1 MTKRQTAELLQY
13 IQANYH
19 NFEVTQYKI
28 DVWSDVFK
36 DQDFDRVMYT
46 AKEHIKKNKFPP
58 VIADLYR
65 EVRPEHNKNVT
76 KELEKVKD
84 NALGYIPRIGN
95 EPDWLL
101 NRKKRA
107 D

>member
-1 MTKRQTAELLQY
+1 MNREDVKTLFKL
-13 IQANYH
+13 IIDNYPT
-19 NFEVTQYKI
+19 FEVNAGKVDTWHEI
-28 DVWSDVFK
+28 MH
-36 DQDFDRVMYT
+36 DQNFNRVMHT